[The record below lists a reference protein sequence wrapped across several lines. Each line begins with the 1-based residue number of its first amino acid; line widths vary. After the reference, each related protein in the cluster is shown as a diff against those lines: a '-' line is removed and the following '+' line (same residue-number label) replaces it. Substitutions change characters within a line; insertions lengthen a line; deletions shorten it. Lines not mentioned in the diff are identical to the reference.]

1 MALHTWLIYLL
12 AVVGLSITP
21 GPNSLLVLSHGALYG
36 HRRASF
42 TVLGGALGFVLL
54 IGLSMLGISAL
65 LQTVSG
71 ALTAL
76 KVVGGA
82 YLCWLGFKLWRAPAI
97 ELTPVQ
103 TGNGNGAGTGID
115 TLAPRMTLFRQ
126 GFLAAVSNP
135 KVLLFY
141 GAFLPQFI
149 DPGRSLLLQFAIM
162 AVTFA
167 AVEGVVEY
175 GLVRLAFRIRPWLQ
189 KTGRQFNRA
198 CGGMFGVLGVA
209 LPFTR

>member
-1 MALHTWLIYLL
+1 MALNTWLIYWLT
-12 AVVGLSITP
+12 VVGLSVTP

-36 HRRASF
+36 HRRATF
-42 TVLGGALGFVLL
+42 TVLGGALGFILL

-76 KVVGGA
+76 KVIGGA

-103 TGNGNGAGTGID
+103 AASGA
-115 TLAPRMTLFRQ
+115 LASRSTLFRQ
-126 GFLAAVSNP
+126 GLLAAVSNP

-149 DPGRSLLLQFAIM
+149 DPSRSLILQFVIM
-162 AVTFA
+162 AATFA
-167 AVEGVVEY
+167 LVEGLVEY

>member
-1 MALHTWLIYLL
+1 MALHTWLIYF
-12 AVVGLSITP
+12 VTVIGLSLTP

-42 TVLGGALGFVLL
+42 TVLGGAAGFIAL

-65 LQTVSG
+65 LQTVAG

-76 KVVGGA
+76 KIVGGA
-82 YLCWLGFKLWRAPAI
+82 YLCWLGYKLWRAPGI
-97 ELTPVQ
+97 ELNPVNLSVPTQ
-103 TGNGNGAGTGID
+103 AS
-115 TLAPRMTLFRQ
+115 RRSLFRQ
-126 GFLAAVSNP
+126 GLLAAVSNP

-149 DPGRSLLLQFAIM
+149 DPARSLLLQFALM
-162 AVTFA
+162 AGTFA
-167 AVEGVVEY
+167 LVEGLVEY
-175 GLVRLAFRIRPWLQ
+175 GLVRLAYRIRPWLH

-209 LPFTR
+209 LPFTRSH

>member
-12 AVVGLSITP
+12 TVVGLSLTP

-36 HRRASF
+36 HRRAAF
-42 TVLGGALGFVLL
+42 TVMGGAVGFVAL

-65 LQTVSG
+65 LQTVAG

-76 KVVGGA
+76 KIVGGA
-82 YLCWLGFKLWRAPAI
+82 YLCWLGVKLWRSPPIALDSATQPLRDGAPVA
-97 ELTPVQ
+97 
-103 TGNGNGAGTGID
+103 
-115 TLAPRMTLFRQ
+115 LFRQ
-126 GFLAAVSNP
+126 GLLAAVSNP

-149 DPGRSLLLQFAIM
+149 DPSRSLTSQFVVM
-162 AVTFA
+162 AATFA
-167 AVEGVVEY
+167 LVEGAVEYV
-175 GLVRLAFRIRPWLQ
+175 LARLAYRVRPWLHR
-189 KTGRQFNRA
+189 TGRAFNRV
-198 CGGMFGVLGVA
+198 CGGMFAVLGVA

>member
-12 AVVGLSITP
+12 AVVGLSVTP

-42 TVLGGALGFVLL
+42 TVAGGALGFVLL

-76 KVVGGA
+76 KVIGGA

-103 TGNGNGAGTGID
+103 TGSGSGIGS
-115 TLAPRMTLFRQ
+115 LAPRTMLFRQ
-126 GFLAAVSNP
+126 GLLAAISNP

-149 DPGRSLLLQFAIM
+149 DPSRSLMLQFVIM
-162 AVTFA
+162 AATFA
-167 AVEGVVEY
+167 LVEGLVEY

>member
-12 AVVGLSITP
+12 AVVGLSVTP
-21 GPNSLLVLSHGALYG
+21 GPNSLLVLSPGALYG

-42 TVLGGALGFVLL
+42 TVLGGAVGFVSL

-65 LQTVSG
+65 LQTISG

-76 KVVGGA
+76 KVIGGL
-82 YLCWLGFKLWRAPAI
+82 YLCWLGFKLWRAPAVD
-97 ELTPVQ
+97 LTPVAS
-103 TGNGNGAGTGID
+103 GSGAD
-115 TLAPRMTLFRQ
+115 AARWTLFRQ
-126 GFLAAVSNP
+126 GLFAAVSNP

-149 DPGRSLLLQFAIM
+149 DPSRSLWMQFIWM
-162 AVTFA
+162 AGTFA
-167 AVEGVVEY
+167 LVEGLVEY

-189 KTGRQFNRA
+189 RTGRTFNRV

>member
-12 AVVGLSITP
+12 AVVGLSVTP

-42 TVLGGALGFVLL
+42 TVLGGALGFMLL

-71 ALTAL
+71 ALTTL
-76 KVVGGA
+76 KVIGGA

-97 ELTPVQ
+97 ELTPVH
-103 TGNGNGAGTGID
+103 AGD
-115 TLAPRMTLFRQ
+115 VMLASRSTLFRQ
-126 GFLAAVSNP
+126 GLLAAVSNP

-149 DPGRSLLLQFAIM
+149 EPSRSLMLQFVIM
-162 AVTFA
+162 AATFA
-167 AVEGVVEY
+167 LVEGLVEY

-189 KTGRQFNRA
+189 RTGRQFNRA